1 MQTVRKA
8 REDNPVYI
16 YKQGW
21 KSIYKKYKACQSKCK
36 HMKGKQRSSKQ
47 YNEVEDAIL
56 KGHPLSQIS

>member
-1 MQTVRKA
+1 VQTVRKA